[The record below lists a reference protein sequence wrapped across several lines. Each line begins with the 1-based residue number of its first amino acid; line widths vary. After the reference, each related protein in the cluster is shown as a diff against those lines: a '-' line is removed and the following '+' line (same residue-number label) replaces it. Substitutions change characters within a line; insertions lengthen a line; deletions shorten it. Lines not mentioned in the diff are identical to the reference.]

1 MFRKKIRINFY
12 YCDPAGI
19 IFYANLFKICHSV
32 YEELIESFNLE
43 ENYWQNDEYV
53 VPIIRTD
60 GEFIKPVRP
69 GDYITIQ
76 LSVSQLKEHSF
87 ELSYDWLNEK
97 GELAA
102 KAKTVHVFVDK
113 KTWKKREISKEL
125 TKSFSKH
132 LAAQ

>member
-1 MFRKKIRINFY
+1 MFTKKIRINFY
-12 YCDPAGI
+12 DCDPAGI

-60 GEFIKPVRP
+60 AEFIKPIRP

-87 ELSYDWLNEK
+87 ELSYDWVNEK
-97 GELAA
+97 NEPVA
-102 KAKTVHVFVDK
+102 KARTVHVFVDK
-113 KTWKKREISKEL
+113 KTWKKIEIGKVL
-125 TKSFSKH
+125 ADSFTKH
-132 LAAQ
+132 LKSS